1 MGFVMEKRKHR
12 RFPSKLSL
20 KYRLLQNS
28 PPKLRQGQSIDMS
41 NGGMSFRSSEFI
53 PHQSSVLVEFKS
65 PNLRR
70 PMRFVSEVVH
80 AREHRAGDHFIIGVE
95 FQQMLKY

>member
-1 MGFVMEKRKHR
+1 MQFVMEKRKHR
-12 RFPSKLSL
+12 RFRTKLSL
-20 KYRLLQNS
+20 KYRLLQNN
-28 PPKLRQGQSIDMS
+28 PPKLNQGQSIDMS

-53 PHQSSVLVEFKS
+53 PHQSQVLVEFKS

-80 AREHRAGDHFIIGVE
+80 TREHRAGNNFIIGLE
-95 FQQMLKY
+95 FPQMLKY